1 MKPIISILTP
11 AVYSRLGKV
20 QTLAAKIEAQGGD
33 VEHLVLYDNKRRTIG
48 EKRDALLRASLG
60 KYVAFVDDDDD
71 IAPEYV
77 AELLS
82 AAKENPDV
90 ITFWQHAEVDGKAST
105 VVFKLGQENGA
116 FLPGGTTLRN
126 AWHVCAWRRDL
137 AIQSWF
143 PPTNYGEDWAFAAR
157 LCAVDNLVEKHIPKV
172 LQFYNHSAKT
182 TEAPAPK

>member
-1 MKPIISILTP
+1 MKPTLSILTP
-11 AVYSRLGKV
+11 CVYSRFGKV
-20 QTLAAKIEAQGGD
+20 QTLAAKIDAQGGD
-33 VEHLVLYDNKRRTIG
+33 VEHLILYDNKRRTVG

-77 AELLS
+77 SELLK

-90 ITFWQHAEVDGKAST
+90 ITFWQQATVDGKVST
-105 VVFKLGQENGA
+105 VVFKLGQQNAEFNPSGI
-116 FLPGGTTLRN
+116 TMRN
-126 AWHVCAWRRDL
+126 AWHICAWRRDL

-143 PPTNYGEDWAFAAR
+143 PPSNYGEDWAFASR

-172 LQFYNHSAKT
+172 LHFYNHSAAT